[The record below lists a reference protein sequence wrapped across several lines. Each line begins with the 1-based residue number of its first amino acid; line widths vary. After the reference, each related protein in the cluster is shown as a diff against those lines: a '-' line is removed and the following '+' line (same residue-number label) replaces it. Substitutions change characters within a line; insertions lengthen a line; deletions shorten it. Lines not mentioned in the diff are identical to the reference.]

1 MLGITT
7 VVVVVLTTVEVVAA
21 VVGGVVVATVLVGL
35 VYTSTRE
42 AQDQVLVDLIFDP
55 KTSAPVKTPPQ

>member
-1 MLGITT
+1 LLGVTT
-7 VVVVVLTTVEVVAA
+7 VVVVTLNTVEVVAE
-21 VVGGVVVATVLVGL
+21 VVGGAVVATVVVGL

-55 KTSAPVKTPPQ
+55 RTSAPVKTPPQ